1 MSNKKLL
8 TVTVPCYNS
17 EGYMRKCIESLLVGG
32 ERIEIIII
40 NDGSKDGTGAIA
52 DEYVAKYPEIVRVV
66 HQENG
71 GHGEGIN
78 QGLKRAAGIYFKV
91 VDSDDVLDENL
102 PLMLDKLEECEAQG
116 GVDLFV
122 TNYFYAHEDGIGDQ
136 SICYSNA
143 LPENRIFTWEE
154 TRRFRL
160 RQMLTIHSCTFR
172 TEIMRKSG
180 KELPKHTFY
189 EDNYMICLS
198 LPYVE
203 KMYYLNK
210 DLYRYTIGR
219 EGQSVQRDIIRKRYK
234 HQLLSTVLS
243 FQSCHI
249 DNLKSRKLKR
259 YMKHEL
265 FMMFGISTFVT
276 RANKTKETDADLK
289 QMWEDCKAFDK
300 KYGNYFRWRTPL
312 FFANIPGAFGRW
324 LTGVFYAISNKIV
337 RYY

>member
-1 MSNKKLL
+1 MNNKKLL

-17 EGYMRKCIESLLVGG
+17 EGYMRKCVDSLLVGG
-32 ERIEIIII
+32 ERVEIIII

-52 DEYVAKYPEIVRVV
+52 DEYAAKYPEIVRVV

-78 QGLKRAAGIYFKV
+78 QGLKRATGIYFKV

-116 GVDLFV
+116 GVDLLV
-122 TNYFYAHEDGIGDQ
+122 TNYFYAHEDEIGDQ
-136 SICYSNA
+136 SICYKNA

-198 LPYVE
+198 LPHVE
-203 KMYYLNK
+203 RMYYLNK

-219 EGQSVQRDIIRKRYK
+219 EGQSVQRDIIKKRYK

-249 DNLKSRKLKR
+249 DDLKSRKKRR

-265 FMMFGISTFVT
+265 FMMLGISTFVT

>member
-1 MSNKKLL
+1 MSNEKLL

-17 EGYMRKCIESLLVGG
+17 EGYMRKCIDSLLVGG
-32 ERIEIIII
+32 DKIEIIII

-52 DEYVAKYPEIVRVV
+52 DEYAAKHPETVRVV

-78 QGLKRAAGIYFKV
+78 QGLKRATGKYFKV

-102 PLMLDKLEECEAQG
+102 PLMIEKLAECEAQG

-143 LPENRIFTWEE
+143 LPENKIFTWEE
-154 TRRFRL
+154 TKRFRL

-172 TEIMRKSG
+172 TEIMKKSG

-219 EGQSVQRDIIRKRYK
+219 EGQSVQKDIFKKRYK

-243 FQSCHI
+243 FQSCHL
-249 DNLKSRKLKR
+249 DDLKSRKLRR

-265 FMMFGISTFVT
+265 MMMFGISTFIT
-276 RANKTKETDADLK
+276 RANKTKETDADLRR
-289 QMWEDCKAFDK
+289 MWQDCKAFDK
-300 KYGNYFRWRTPL
+300 KYGNYFRWWTPL

-324 LTGVFYAISNKIV
+324 LTGVFYSIANKIV

>member
-1 MSNKKLL
+1 MSNEKLL

-17 EGYMRKCIESLLVGG
+17 EGYMRKCIDSLLVGG
-32 ERIEIIII
+32 DKIEIIII

-52 DEYVAKYPEIVRVV
+52 DEYAAKHPETVRVV

-78 QGLKRAAGIYFKV
+78 QGLKRATGKYFKV

-102 PLMLDKLEECEAQG
+102 PLMIERLEECEAQG

-143 LPENRIFTWEE
+143 LPENKVFTWEE
-154 TRRFRL
+154 TKRFRL

-172 TEIMRKSG
+172 TEIMKKSG

-219 EGQSVQRDIIRKRYK
+219 EGQSVQKDIFKKRYK

-243 FQSCHI
+243 FQCCHI
-249 DNLKSRKLKR
+249 DDLKSRKLKR

-265 FMMFGISTFVT
+265 MMMFGISTFIT
-276 RANKTKETDADLK
+276 RANKTKETDADLRR
-289 QMWEDCKAFDK
+289 MWQDCKVFDK
-300 KYGNYFRWRTPL
+300 KYARYFRWWTPL

-324 LTGVFYAISNKIV
+324 LTGVFYSIANKIV